1 MRIRPDVKAEIQQA
15 LGRAIPDANER
26 DFPAFYSQLE
36 LEHPELAA
44 KMVGAIVDDP
54 VEEALFPEQLLQVKT
69 RSQARTITRSLF
81 YRQDPYTKEWHL
93 AKGKV
98 GLAALTGV
106 MTLLAP
112 MLLLSPGL
120 ATPNASTTAEKPKAE
135 IVAAAPKPKT
145 PIAEAAPLKPRAA
158 PRIDELPPE
167 IPPAPALAAEYVPP
181 VPPPAA
187 PAPAP
192 TYIPAEPSRPRA
204 PQPPGGLIF
213 KNNREAPDGV
223 TLFKRNKEKVAAV
236 QAPVAPQ
243 SAFGVASDEST
254 MFRRADA
261 NAVQTTQDNLTSE
274 ALVPGA
280 IVPAS
285 LATGIV
291 LAEGGQPVPVVART
305 DKGVTFIGTA
315 MLNTARRMEIT
326 FKEVVFNNQSANLSA
341 QAFSSDGMPGVPVN
355 VVDMAPSLFADLL
368 RASAGGV
375 SAYVKGLAAAT
386 TTTLIPGAGAVTDR
400 NAPPLGA
407 SIAGALADLFSVPP
421 EQKALIRVAQVERG
435 TSILVTVLSPPR
447 APTQFP

>member
-1 MRIRPDVKAEIQQA
+1 MRIRADVKAEIQQT
-15 LGRAIPDANER
+15 LGHAIPDASDR

-36 LEHPELAA
+36 LQHPELAA

-98 GLAALTGV
+98 GMAALTSV
-106 MTLLAP
+106 MALLAP

-120 ATPNASTTAEKPKAE
+120 ATTTSPPIEKPQAEVVKPIAKPPKAPV
-135 IVAAAPKPKT
+135 VAAAPL
-145 PIAEAAPLKPRAA
+145 ERPRAA
-158 PRIDELPPE
+158 PRVEEPPPE
-167 IPPAPALAAEYVPP
+167 IPPAPAPVAEYVPP
-181 VPPPAA
+181 VPSPAPPPTYLPPEPQAPITRPPPA
-187 PAPAP
+187 
-192 TYIPAEPSRPRA
+192 
-204 PQPPGGLIF
+204 PGGLIF
-213 KNNREAPDGV
+213 SKKRDSGGV
-223 TLFKRNKEKVAAV
+223 TLYRRDKNKTPVAA
-236 QAPVAPQ
+236 AAQ
-243 SAFGVASDEST
+243 SVLGTSNGDST
-254 MFRRADA
+254 MFRRPDSSTVSQASGSGALGD
-261 NAVQTTQDNLTSE
+261 

-305 DKGVTFIGTA
+305 DTGVTFIGTA
-315 MLNTARRMEIT
+315 TLNAARRMEIS
-326 FKEVVFNNQSANLSA
+326 FKEVVIDNQSAELSA
-341 QAFSSDGMPGVPVN
+341 QAFSSDGMPGVSVT

-386 TTTLIPGAGAVTDR
+386 TTTLVPGVGVVAGR

-435 TSILVTVLSPPR
+435 TSVLVTVLSPPR
-447 APTQFP
+447 APRQAP

>member
-1 MRIRPDVKAEIQQA
+1 MRIRADVKAEIQQT
-15 LGRAIPDANER
+15 LGHAIPDASDR

-36 LEHPELAA
+36 LQHPELAA

-98 GLAALTGV
+98 GMAALTSV
-106 MTLLAP
+106 MALLAP

-120 ATPNASTTAEKPKAE
+120 ATTTTSPPIEKPQAE
-135 IVAAAPKPKT
+135 VVKPIAKPPRAPVVAAAPL
-145 PIAEAAPLKPRAA
+145 ERPRAA
-158 PRIDELPPE
+158 PRVEEPPPE
-167 IPPAPALAAEYVPP
+167 IPPAPAPVAEYVPP
-181 VPPPAA
+181 VPSPAPPPTYLPPEPQAPIMRPPPA
-187 PAPAP
+187 
-192 TYIPAEPSRPRA
+192 
-204 PQPPGGLIF
+204 PGGLIF
-213 KNNREAPDGV
+213 SKKRDSGGV
-223 TLFKRNKEKVAAV
+223 TLYRRDKNKTPVAA
-236 QAPVAPQ
+236 AAQ
-243 SAFGVASDEST
+243 SVLGTSSGDST
-254 MFRRADA
+254 MFRRPDSSTVSQASGSGALGD
-261 NAVQTTQDNLTSE
+261 

-305 DKGVTFIGTA
+305 DTGVTFIGTA
-315 MLNTARRMEIT
+315 TLNAARRMEIT
-326 FKEVVFNNQSANLSA
+326 FKEVVIDNQSAELSA
-341 QAFSSDGMPGVPVN
+341 QAFSSDGMPGVPVT

-386 TTTLIPGAGAVTDR
+386 TTTLVPGVGVVAGR

-435 TSILVTVLSPPR
+435 TSVLVTVLSPPR
-447 APTQFP
+447 APRQAP